1 MSANGHIPDLANCRE
16 DFRLRAESRSS
27 QSQPTRPL
35 GANFVAKV
43 VVASS
48 QATPLRSKG
57 FDIARYSVGSSGFDA
72 QLALT
77 PSTQRYLTLKLHT
90 QRTAEAV
97 ARSAWRAAAGS
108 VRWPQVWTRTRHPL
122 D

>member
-1 MSANGHIPDLANCRE
+1 MRNVRLAPISSLKWRGARCR
-16 DFRLRAESRSS
+16 R
-27 QSQPTRPL
+27 

-108 VRWPQVWTRTRHPL
+108 VRWPQV
-122 D
+122 

>member
-1 MSANGHIPDLANCRE
+1 MSAWGHQ
-16 DFRLRAESRSS
+16 RLSS
-27 QSQPTRPL
+27 VLGTLVRFAPQSGPGVPICVSPL
-35 GANFVAKV
+35 CANFVAKV

-108 VRWPQVWTRTRHPL
+108 VRWPQV
-122 D
+122 